1 MKKFFKI
8 LGVVFILYVFWSFI
22 FWTNVDKS
30 IPIWSDLGVLEAL
43 IYLIIITVATY
54 KELIISLLIFSILI
68 FLKKKQKI
76 KLDNNILFV
85 LGYSFYVII
94 LLILTNYLLSIT
106 SMTFDV
112 ERVSHTIFVPLI
124 HSIIVFNIL
133 NSLMKEKNIKKS
145 VKKKPMRS

>member
-8 LGVVFILYVFWSFI
+8 FGVVFILYVFWSFI

-54 KELIISLLIFSILI
+54 KEFIISLLIFSILI

-76 KLDNNILFV
+76 KLDNNILFI
-85 LGYSFYVII
+85 LGYSFYVIV

-106 SMTFDV
+106 SMTFDI

-133 NSLMKEKNIKKS
+133 NSFMKEKNIKKS
-145 VKKKPMRS
+145 VKKK

>member
-8 LGVVFILYVFWSFI
+8 FGIVLILYVFWSFI

-43 IYLIIITVATY
+43 IYLIIITIATY
-54 KELIISLLIFSILI
+54 KEFIISLLIFSILI

-76 KLDNNILFV
+76 KLDNNILFI

-106 SMTFDV
+106 SMTFDI

-145 VKKKPMRS
+145 IKNKR

>member
-106 SMTFDV
+106 SMTFDI

-145 VKKKPMRS
+145 VKKNL